1 MSWEVFRLDNF
12 THWTIVQVAICH
24 SGSIILTWGQ
34 GWQWCHKSSLTK
46 ISFTCNS
53 FRKTHLAMIWLSL
66 HFVFIILWHGRLHFS
81 DGPYAKEGMKK
92 GLCLLLTA
100 KISLKMGKNRRCH
113 AFWEIPTLA
122 DCSMHY
128 ILSRKFLLHFLNK
141 GTYYSLYDEPNLVPI
156 FPSFTNKSKNVTVS
170 YI

>member
-1 MSWEVFRLDNF
+1 MKIARIEYFPYGLGRQIRMPKLHVKQWVVFHFDNF
-12 THWTIVQVAICH
+12 TDFTTVQVAICH

-92 GLCLLLTA
+92 GLCSLTE
-100 KISLKMGKNRRCH
+100 KTTLKNG
-113 AFWEIPTLA
+113 
-122 DCSMHY
+122 
-128 ILSRKFLLHFLNK
+128 
-141 GTYYSLYDEPNLVPI
+141 
-156 FPSFTNKSKNVTVS
+156 
-170 YI
+170 